1 MKKNHKRIS
10 AAVLSLALGFSIAGA
25 PAFAPFAS
33 AQTTIT
39 AGEASTVDLT
49 AKVSLTINKY
59 DSLPVTNPLAL
70 PGLPRTDATFD
81 IKRIPLT
88 NELDTLAGWQELAA
102 FDSTDPASL
111 ALPTT
116 FTMTTVG
123 GTITETNTSQPLL
136 TVGAYLVV
144 EQPKA
149 GFTEAAPFVVTLPFT
164 DSTTGDWSYDQVVHP
179 KNQANINIDKDV
191 VDLGA
196 TLGSTSAY
204 TISAPLP
211 AGDLTTLVISDDL
224 PAQLGPATGV
234 TIYTRTGGVDT
245 AFTTSDTDIETT
257 VGDGNVLS
265 VAFGADDRDTLQG
278 LRLTNADLEIVI
290 KFNSQIVALPAVGG
304 SIINHAEIDLG
315 GGLEYST
322 SDPDNP
328 NPGAETR
335 LGALTINK
343 RDASGNLIASAPT
356 EGAEFQLWR
365 CDTSNGGS
373 LEVRGNA
380 LSAGTSSQTTLSTG
394 TSGTVTIQG
403 VQVIDFFNG
412 AQPGANASDKLCV
425 VETKAP
431 AGFVLNPEPQ
441 EIQFNTVTTTDPYDM
456 VVSVTNLAEDD
467 VVNLPETGGNGTMA
481 MIAAGVLVAAA
492 GGAAAV
498 RGNRARNK

>member
-25 PAFAPFAS
+25 PVFAPIAS
-33 AQTTIT
+33 AQASIS
-39 AGEASTVDLT
+39 AGQASTVDLT
-49 AKVSLTINKY
+49 EDVSLTINKY
-59 DSLPVTNPLAL
+59 DSLPVTDPADL

-144 EQPKA
+144 EQSKT
-149 GFTEAAPFVVTLPFT
+149 GFTVADPFIVTLPFL
-164 DSTTGDWSYDQVVHP
+164 DSANNNWSYDQVVHP
-179 KNQANINIDKDV
+179 KNQADINIDKDV

-224 PAQLGPATGV
+224 PAQLGTATGV
-234 TIYTRTGGVDT
+234 TIHTRTGGVET
-245 AFTTSDTDIETT
+245 AFTPSDTVIAENG
-257 VGDGNVLS
+257 GDGNVLS
-265 VAFGADDRDTLQG
+265 VTFGTDDRATLQAE
-278 LRLTNADLEIVI
+278 RQTSADLEIVV
-290 KFNSQIVALPAVGG
+290 KFNSEIVALPAVGD

-315 GGLEYST
+315 GGLQYST
-322 SDPDNP
+322 ADTGNP

-343 RDASGNLIASAPT
+343 MNASGSLISGTAQ
-356 EGAEFQLWR
+356 GAEFQLWR
-365 CDTSNGGS
+365 CDTSNGS

-380 LSAGTSSQTTLSTG
+380 LSAGTEGTTTLTTG

-412 AQPGANASDKLCV
+412 GQPGTNASDKLCV

-431 AGFVLNPEPQ
+431 TGFVLNPEPQ
-441 EIQFNTVTTTDPYDM
+441 EIQFNNVTTSDPYDM
-456 VVSVTNLAEDD
+456 EVSVTNLAEDD